1 MNPSSLVRHPAP
13 FSTESFLGYILRL
26 SQVNGYVS
34 PWTLFALAGMKQSE
48 IRTTGI
54 RCDRL
59 AIIANR
65 NVSELDAIAY
75 SAPEG
80 HPRWCRILGH
90 PVVLGDVDLHA
101 PKFCP
106 RCVEE
111 KGFIEA
117 HWDLTLMV
125 ACPIHRCLLISRC
138 PKCEKSLRWFRPGLL
153 ECECEAQVMDVDQ
166 TIISQELAS
175 LVGVIRRKVLK
186 EKADIA
192 NPSLMPL
199 VVLLAMDLRAILSV
213 IRTLGKHRLLADN
226 DRSTN
231 DPCQIVTRAAEVL
244 ANWPKNFVRLL
255 QDLGKRMLVG
265 GKSGVC
271 AQFQSIYGSLFK
283 NKAIASPKQI
293 DFLRKAFLEFV
304 TSHWDGGFVD
314 HKLLKAL
321 NATAST
327 KKRFIT
333 QTEFASR
340 LGVQQSTA
348 VRFLNKQEV
357 PPARIQSGG
366 SRRFLIDSEKMTISK
381 TMPGT
386 IYRVREAAKLLGF
399 SVSVLQ
405 ALKVAGVYEVSN
417 MLPTRAG
424 YHERDIE
431 SLSYRLL
438 SLSLT
443 KKVSMGMTEVIAM
456 RDVLSGRH
464 YSTEIKV
471 SVVPA
476 ILSKGIETVANAD
489 ETAGGLLIDRDAYHA
504 FVQLARNRAAGNA
517 SSPAEAAKALLCDAS
532 TIPGLMEAGLL
543 EGSKTPTGLRI
554 TDASIQ
560 EFKRTFV
567 SLACLA
573 KELHT
578 TTRALMRR
586 CVENDVEMLLA
597 SSRRNCGPQPFL
609 RISDRPL
616 LRLKNTVAREL
627 AENPLITV
635 DSTTAQSR
643 TEPTMKRKEEAKA
656 QRWPLTTME

>member
-1 MNPSSLVRHPAP
+1 VNPSSLVRHPAP

-26 SQVNGYVS
+26 SQLNGYVS
-34 PWTLFALAGMKQSE
+34 PWTLFALAGMKQNE

-59 AIIANR
+59 AVIANR

-75 SAPEG
+75 SAPNG

-125 ACPIHRCLLISRC
+125 ACPVHRCSSISRC
-138 PKCEKSLRWFRPGLL
+138 RKCEEPLRWFRPGLL
-153 ECECEAQVMDVDQ
+153 ECECKARVMEGDQ
-166 TIISQELAS
+166 TIIPQELAS
-175 LVGVIRRKVLK
+175 LVGAIRRKVLK
-186 EKADIA
+186 EEADIA
-192 NPSLMPL
+192 DPSLMPL
-199 VVLLAMDLRAILSV
+199 SELLSMDLRAILSV
-213 IRTLGKHRLLADN
+213 IRTLGKHRLLAD
-226 DRSTN
+226 DIPSTN

-244 ANWPKNFVRLL
+244 ANWPKNFIRLL
-255 QDLGKRMLVG
+255 QDLGKRMPVG
-265 GKSGVC
+265 GKSGVRG
-271 AQFQSIYGSLFK
+271 QFQSIYGSLFK
-283 NKAIASPKQI
+283 NKAIACSNQI
-293 DFLRKAFLEFV
+293 DFVRGAFLEFV

-321 NATAST
+321 NATTST
-327 KKRFIT
+327 RKRFIT

-357 PPARIQSGG
+357 PPPRIQSRR
-366 SRRFLIDSEKMTISK
+366 SRRFLIDGEKMTISK

-386 IYRVREAAKLLGF
+386 IYRVRDAAKLLGF

-405 ALKVAGVYEVSN
+405 ALKERGVYEVNN

-431 SLSYRLL
+431 SLIQRLL
-438 SLSLT
+438 SLSVT
-443 KKVSMGMTEVIAM
+443 KNMVSMGMTEVIAL
-456 RDVLSGRH
+456 RDVLWGH
-464 YSTEIKV
+464 HDSTEIKV
-471 SVVPA
+471 CVVQA
-476 ILSKGIETVANAD
+476 ILSKDLDAVANAD
-489 ETAGGLLIDRDAYHA
+489 GTAGGLLIDRNAYQA

-517 SSPAEAAKALLCDAS
+517 STPAEAAKVLQCDAS
-532 TIPGLMEAGLL
+532 TIPGLMEVGLL
-543 EGSKTPTGLRI
+543 EGNKTPTGLRI

-560 EFKRTFV
+560 EFKQTFV

-578 TTRALMRR
+578 TSRALMRR
-586 CVENDVEMLLA
+586 CAENDVEMLLA
-597 SSRRNCGPQPFL
+597 PSRRNCGPQPFL
-609 RISDRPL
+609 RLSDRPVFSWGTQ
-616 LRLKNTVAREL
+616 LRGH
-627 AENPLITV
+627 
-635 DSTTAQSR
+635 QQR
-643 TEPTMKRKEEAKA
+643 THG
-656 QRWPLTTME
+656 